1 MVKMAKKRLKK
12 LFGTN
17 GADELIGTKRMKRIY
32 GRGGNDIISTPEGRF
47 NVWGGDEADT
57 FKTLNGG
64 KGYMKIMDFEAG
76 DTVTFCGCPSTR
88 IEQRGKDA
96 WIVKADDVK
105 AVLKGIDAED
115 LEIDFDKAEI
125 KMNAASLKKLRGTEG
140 ADELTGT
147 RVKRLVYGLG
157 GDDVI
162 ATEEGKYRVWGGE
175 DDDTF
180 KTLNGGKGYMKIMDF
195 EAGDTITFCGCAS
208 TRIEQ
213 RGKDAWIVKA
223 DDVKAVLKGIDADD
237 LDIDFTKAVITMSA
251 DPLA

>member
-1 MVKMAKKRLKK
+1 MAKKRLKK
-12 LFGTN
+12 LLGTN
-17 GADELIGTKRMKRIY
+17 GADELIGTKRTKRIY

-47 NVWGGDEADT
+47 KVWGGDEADT

-76 DTVTFCGCPSTR
+76 DTITFCGCASTR

-105 AVLKGIDAED
+105 AVVKGIDAED
-115 LEIDFDKAEI
+115 LDIDFDKAEI
-125 KMNAASLKKLRGTEG
+125 KMNASSLKKLRGTEG

-180 KTLNGGKGYMKIMDF
+180 KTLNGGKGYMTIMDF
-195 EAGDTITFCGCAS
+195 EVGDTIEFSGCPS
-208 TRIEQ
+208 TTIKQ
-213 RGKDAWIVKA
+213 RGKNAWIVKGK
-223 DDVKAVLKGIDADD
+223 DVKAVVTGIDADE
-237 LDIDFTKAVITMSA
+237 LDIDFPNALITMNVE
-251 DPLA
+251 PLV